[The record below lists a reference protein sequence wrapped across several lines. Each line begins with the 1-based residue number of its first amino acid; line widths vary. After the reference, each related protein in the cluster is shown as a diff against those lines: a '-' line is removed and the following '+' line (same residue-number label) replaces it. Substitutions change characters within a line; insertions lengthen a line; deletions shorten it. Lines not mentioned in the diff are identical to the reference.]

1 MTKHILVTR
10 FDAQRAARGEMLSI
24 DDVLEI
30 LSTPLLGIIPESQGV
45 LRASNLGSP
54 VTLNEPTN
62 AAARA
67 YVDAARRL
75 QGQDLPMRPAGRPE
89 RLLRSIPGKEGG
101 MTLLDLFKRRGSAP
115 VARERLQV
123 LLAYERKNRNQP
135 DLVAILRE
143 EIMAVITRH
152 IHVDQ
157 DDVRVSM
164 DRGERMSTLEIDIH
178 IPNAGAIAAAAAF

>member
-1 MTKHILVTR
+1 
-10 FDAQRAARGEMLSI
+10 
-24 DDVLEI
+24 
-30 LSTPLLGIIPESQGV
+30 
-45 LRASNLGSP
+45 
-54 VTLNEPTN
+54 
-62 AAARA
+62 
-67 YVDAARRL
+67 
-75 QGQDLPMRPAGRPE
+75 
-89 RLLRSIPGKEGG
+89 

-157 DDVRVSM
+157 DDVHISM
-164 DRGERMSTLEIDIH
+164 DRGVRMSTLEIDIH
-178 IPNAGAIAAAAAF
+178 IPNAGAIAHRWSRRSASQSTSQPGRSRPWWASSP